1 MLAPCLSLLVSVPV
15 SAPFFPPFV
24 FSASKQCHC
33 ATVELWLRLLLL
45 LLSCSSP
52 APALQ
57 FIRLATHCSRL
68 HAASFISGATFCYKT
83 LFSICAH
90 ITQLATPLFR
100 YLPLPFFLPV
110 CVCSTYLAFVF
121 IFSVIVLFLPC
132 HGNSCS
138 SSCLATS
145 PSPPPRLRPCVHA
158 TYHLWIRTVHS
169 PRQAHAVDYYYEH
182 YDRIS
187 LTAQNVS
194 CASCCW

>member
-1 MLAPCLSLLVSVPV
+1 MLAPWLSLLVSVPV
-15 SAPFFPPFV
+15 SAPVSPPL
-24 FSASKQCHC
+24 SSPPANN
-33 ATVELWLRLLLL
+33 ATVQLW
-45 LLSCSSP
+45 SCGCASSCCSSP

-138 SSCLATS
+138 SSCLAPS
-145 PSPPPRLRPCVHA
+145 PSPIPRLRPCVHA